1 MGSKRPVLENKTF
14 NQVINESDAEHGLA
28 KSFFDEWEVRAENTR
43 ALKEEIEDEKIKLT
57 AFEKKLKNSKELGQG
72 SSLEN
77 DRKNIEAQKAR
88 IHQLE
93 SYHSQLMAC
102 NANYYRTIE
111 KLEAMTRVPK
121 GYRFAEYLKTFS
133 DIINL
138 KLSPDFIDK
147 LPELIEDQ
155 IDKKMA
161 IFNEKLVAEDR
172 KRLAGS
178 WEKEHDPKEE
188 SKETE
193 LKKAVLSNKNLSD
206 IGKLI
211 EVARIAADN
220 GHTIFVGMG
229 NNKVLKF
236 EFDPE
241 YVDLNSQSLKRDM
254 TKGYVHVRWMNVK
267 SIDGKECLVNGHKLG
282 DLLVSEGKVETPSD
296 RVAIIENA
304 LLKQE
309 YLDLTGIKDDSL
321 VPEFFTMPD
330 ENTLA
335 LIDEYYKQEYKD
347 LYNYMYDSI
356 TEEREQE
363 LTQNEE
369 ERDISEELDSEDE
382 SKKKIEPVKL
392 DFTKIEIRRNGELHD
407 KDNGDPVYVI
417 NTDGNK
423 EDKDGILKIDN
434 LSINENN
441 VKESDRYKAY
451 ELYYA
456 TYGNKYQFISDFE
469 EKALVEQAF
478 NMNHLET
485 CSDRYIIDTNTATM
499 DDLRYLISDYNGVVG
514 FDNFLYNKDT
524 NIPIVLS
531 NKEAEYIPYSA
542 EQFRNDLKEK
552 AIQENIYLVFSKE
565 DLKKEITDEKITLD
579 IHNSYVYEDD
589 KSVML
594 CEDLEL
600 QDRALTI
607 DDISFDSDVMSK
619 IDREEQPFD
628 FNKSCEPEEQTYED
642 IAHENEDM
650 EL

>member
-1 MGSKRPVLENKTF
+1 
-14 NQVINESDAEHGLA
+14 
-28 KSFFDEWEVRAENTR
+28 
-43 ALKEEIEDEKIKLT
+43 
-57 AFEKKLKNSKELGQG
+57 
-72 SSLEN
+72 
-77 DRKNIEAQKAR
+77 
-88 IHQLE
+88 
-93 SYHSQLMAC
+93 
-102 NANYYRTIE
+102 
-111 KLEAMTRVPK
+111 
-121 GYRFAEYLKTFS
+121 
-133 DIINL
+133 
-138 KLSPDFIDK
+138 
-147 LPELIEDQ
+147 
-155 IDKKMA
+155 
-161 IFNEKLVAEDR
+161 
-172 KRLAGS
+172 
-178 WEKEHDPKEE
+178 
-188 SKETE
+188 
-193 LKKAVLSNKNLSD
+193 
-206 IGKLI
+206 
-211 EVARIAADN
+211 
-220 GHTIFVGMG
+220 
-229 NNKVLKF
+229 
-236 EFDPE
+236 
-241 YVDLNSQSLKRDM
+241 
-254 TKGYVHVRWMNVK
+254 
-267 SIDGKECLVNGHKLG
+267 
-282 DLLVSEGKVETPSD
+282 
-296 RVAIIENA
+296 
-304 LLKQE
+304 
-309 YLDLTGIKDDSL
+309 
-321 VPEFFTMPD
+321 MPD